1 MSDRILTNGQPVP
14 VDDSHKQIDPTTGQ
28 QKGYVVLTAEERAKG
43 FVKPVRGSYIHK
55 VCGSLT
61 SMGTALAETYARNPW
76 FYSGTFCCACGAHFD
91 LNQFHWKDGEPMDPS
106 KQDGWAAEVAERNRA
121 RDAEHERI
129 ERAELARLK
138 SKYERGEPSWDGGDN
153 D

>member
-1 MSDRILTNGQPVP
+1 VP

-43 FVKPVRGSYIHK
+43 FVKPVRGIVYPQ
-55 VCGSLT
+55 GLRLPDEY
-61 SMGTALAETYARNPW
+61 GTALAETYARNPW
-76 FYSGTFCCACGAHFD
+76 FLQRHVCCACGAHFD
-91 LNQFHWKDGEPMDPS
+91 LNQFHWKTASRWTQASRTAGQRKWLSETA
-106 KQDGWAAEVAERNRA
+106 QGCGTRA
-121 RDAEHERI
+121 I